1 MDVETIQSV
10 FQRFAGPLYGF
21 SALGGRKDAI
31 DELARN
37 LWLVLLGGPAAEREF
52 WEQMD
57 QSQNDLAES
66 VRECYQ
72 QQMKPLVEDDE
83 LQQVRE
89 HYGIQVKE

>member
-1 MDVETIQSV
+1 MRLTSWLATSGWYCWAVP
-10 FQRFAGPLYGF
+10 QR
-21 SALGGRKDAI
+21 S
-31 DELARN
+31 
-37 LWLVLLGGPAAEREF
+37 REF

-89 HYGIQVKE
+89 HYGIQVKD